1 MLNKCIETELKS
13 IPAHV
18 CVDFLWE
25 YMESDTTLHRNTLAQ
40 TFRLTDDQSVMGS
53 QFPPVPLKGSVKHDA
68 KKVAKHID

>member
-1 MLNKCIETELKS
+1 
-13 IPAHV
+13 
-18 CVDFLWE
+18 
-25 YMESDTTLHRNTLAQ
+25 MESDTTLHRNTLAQ